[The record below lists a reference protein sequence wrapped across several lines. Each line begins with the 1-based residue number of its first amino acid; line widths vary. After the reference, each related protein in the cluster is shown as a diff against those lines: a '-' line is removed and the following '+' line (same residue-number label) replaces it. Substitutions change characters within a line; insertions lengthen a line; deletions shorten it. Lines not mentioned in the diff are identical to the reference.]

1 MDEKTQKLIEE
12 IKSDIK
18 TAVEAQYKDLEAK
31 VAENEGKEVSIKQ
44 DFEKINEKLDKLEG
58 DYDALKEIK
67 DTVDT
72 LNEAMQK
79 QGEVL
84 ESIKNE
90 KRPNGRADDDDFAK
104 AIKQSLINAGFHIE
118 KDENGTEIVSEGG
131 AKLRKFGDSERKKPE
146 FKAAHVITSADVT
159 GQAIPLDYNVMGRD
173 EIPMNTNDHV
183 TEFFQTR
190 TTSRATQMSLIIEYN
205 FEGSP
210 AIRAES
216 ASAPLVSMQ
225 LKSKEFKIFTAA
237 ARATISWEENDD
249 VTEIVERLRE
259 IVPDKIKQ
267 VIDTSILTDGGDNS
281 ASPWGVFNSE
291 NGTQFNALEYA
302 GIGGGTAN
310 YVDLA
315 MWMQDQCQTADYN
328 GNGLFLGQKMQKVIA
343 SLKSTTNDAVIDSRI
358 TRQNGVATNVYGMAV
373 KKSRILENYM
383 LVSVTNANRIGI
395 RKNISVVSGF
405 NSDDLE
411 KMQLTFV
418 FYVRYAYG
426 SQNVNA
432 NIWSDQ
438 LDADLVIINE
448 NAAASLARIDG
459 YASGSDA
466 SAMTIQMMSNAGG
479 NSLVVANL
487 ADYKTAV
494 AAEAGI
500 ANAAALQTVI
510 DTVNAA

>member
-1 MDEKTQKLIEE
+1 MDEKTMKLVEE

-18 TAVEAQYKDLEAK
+18 AALESQIKDIEAK
-31 VAENEGKEVSIKQ
+31 VAKNDENDATIKQ
-44 DFEKINEKLDKLEG
+44 DYEAVNEKLKDLEG
-58 DYDALKEIK
+58 NLEALTAIKES
-67 DTVDT
+67 VDT
-72 LNEAMQK
+72 LNDAMRK

-84 ESIKNE
+84 DTLKVNDSG
-90 KRPNGRADDDDFAK
+90 KRSRKDDDFSI
-104 AIKQSLINAGFHIE
+104 AIKQSLKNAGFAID
-118 KDENGTEIVSEGG
+118 KDEKGNEVIAEGS
-131 AKLRKFGDSERKKPE
+131 AKFRKFGDVEGKKPE
-146 FKAAHVITSADVT
+146 FKAAHIITSADVT
-159 GQAIPLDYNVMGRD
+159 GEAIPLDFGVMGRD

-205 FEGSP
+205 FEGAP
-210 AIRAES
+210 AIRAEGV
-216 ASAPLVSMQ
+216 SAPLVSMQ

-249 VTEIVERLRE
+249 VTEIVSRLRE

-267 VIDTSILTDGGDNS
+267 VIDASILTTAGDNS

-291 NGTQFNALEYA
+291 NGTVFNALEYA
-302 GIGGGTAN
+302 GIGDGKAN

-328 GNGLFLGQKMQKVIA
+328 GNGLFIGQKMQKVIA

-373 KKSRILENYM
+373 KKSRLMENKM

-395 RKNISVVSGF
+395 RTNISVVSGF

-432 NIWSDQ
+432 NIYTES
-438 LDADLVIINE
+438 LEADLAIINE
-448 NAAASLARIDG
+448 NAAASLTRIQG
-459 YASGSDA
+459 YATGSDA
-466 SAMTIQMMSNAGG
+466 TAMTIQMMSNAGG
-479 NSLVVANL
+479 TDVRVENL
-487 ADYKTAV
+487 AAYKVAV
-494 AAEAGI
+494 AAEASI
-500 ANAAALQTVI
+500 ADLAALQVVI
-510 DTVNAA
+510 DAVNAA